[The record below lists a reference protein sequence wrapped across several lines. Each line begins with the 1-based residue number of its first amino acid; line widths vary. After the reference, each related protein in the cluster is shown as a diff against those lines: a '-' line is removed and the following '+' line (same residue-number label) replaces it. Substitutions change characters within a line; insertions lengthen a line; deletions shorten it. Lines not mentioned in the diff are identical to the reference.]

1 MTFKRDTL
9 QVFVDSG
16 DKSPP
21 PVFAGRGDIIDD
33 MEKMARSAWKGP
45 DARTHGVPG
54 LTRII

>member
-33 MEKMARSAWKGP
+33 MEKWP
-45 DARTHGVPG
+45 GVPG
-54 LTRII
+54 RVQTRGPMVSLV